1 MKTHYHSLTLALIIS
16 LAGCAF
22 LHSGVALA
30 ETDMDW
36 RPVASDKLVTLP
48 ANIIEKRIEQDFS
61 ASPMA
66 KRLADLDGQME
77 DVTARLRT
85 LQQDSA
91 NIKELSVENQANQ
104 ELEYEVVQQKSV
116 YLDLLQESHQL
127 RKSSLIKKQQV
138 YQDVLAKL
146 RQNNNIN
153 SGSVQLKIKGQQ
165 KEAQA
170 RMEAIMAQ
178 VDQNLMY
185 SGYQSTSPY
194 ADEYAVNLSQIE
206 QLKSKINLH
215 QANAAATLHGEQ
227 VTSEEYLL
235 QLLHST
241 SMYQSLLDQEAL
253 MLSYM
258 ARLVALDAQALEY
271 QMAYS
276 ETGDPNT
283 KPQVAKA
290 SRAVDLFL

>member
-1 MKTHYHSLTLALIIS
+1 MKTHYHSLTLALIIN
-16 LAGCAF
+16 LASTAF
-22 LHSGVALA
+22 LHSSIALA
-30 ETDMDW
+30 GTDMDW
-36 RPVASDKLVTLP
+36 HPVASDKLITLP

-91 NIKELSVENQANQ
+91 NIEAQSVEAQANE

-127 RKSSLIKKQQV
+127 RKTSLIKKQQV

-146 RQNNNIN
+146 RQNSNIN

-178 VDQNLMY
+178 VDQNLMH

-194 ADEYAVNLSQIE
+194 ADEYAANLSQIE
-206 QLKSKINLH
+206 QLKSKINQH
-215 QANAAATLHGEQ
+215 QANAAATLDGEE
-227 VTSEEYLL
+227 VTSEEYLR
-235 QLLHST
+235 QLLHGA
-241 SMYQSLLDQEAL
+241 SMHQSLLDQEAL

-271 QMAYS
+271 QMAYRK
-276 ETGDPNT
+276 TGDPDN